1 MRTVAGLS
9 DVSRRVAAA
18 PKTGA
23 VTPKKGIFAK
33 ISEYARRVAGVVGLV
48 AGAGIAAASNGPA
61 PQYWEKPDVSAVTKP
76 AAPGTPTPNS
86 PSRTV
91 VTELRD
97 REWKAVVEKGQGAR
111 DFAMKSFGTDDWGLL
126 VDEEGNRLSDPTKL
140 RQGKRYL
147 VAKDAKDAQIVAA
160 AVKAMGGMNLSNP
173 AAKSKHAAPAANA
186 VSKPVVRQAEAKVT
200 SDSLVSYAEEHLGKP
215 YRLGANGVKAIDCS
229 QLVVETLKKAGIVG
243 EKFDTTA
250 AGFHGM
256 SKAKKLSQVGKG
268 DLLFLHKGSGHVS
281 HVAIALSAP
290 DAKGYIDI
298 IDASSSQGAV
308 TKRKFHMSMAGLSA
322 GSLPFVGT
330 TVAPDSLPVYAQA
343 AETAKKTV
351 AKATEAV
358 ADSTVKLAS
367 AVGDTIISSAR
378 AEELPRANA
387 PKAARAV
394 SKPSL
399 TVVAKSSAPVR
410 AASATPV
417 RQAPEKI
424 VALDF
429 EIPSEASSSTYVET
443 PKFVEVERPSAK
455 ILDFP
460 APETAKVAAVTEKVE
475 ARVNATVVSLAS
487 RVSDREQA
495 ASIRASLEKKSLS
508 EQIEH
513 FRAIS
518 EAANDPVYS
527 MKADV
532 TASKLEMVK
541 LHGER
546 KLVSDN
552 ISYYKIQAA
561 KSVPGAYE
569 TVLKL
574 NKVAASLDSKIQS
587 LKTAVN
593 DAEFQL
599 KKAA

>member
-1 MRTVAGLS
+1 M
-9 DVSRRVAAA
+9 
-18 PKTGA
+18 
-23 VTPKKGIFAK
+23 
-33 ISEYARRVAGVVGLV
+33 
-48 AGAGIAAASNGPA
+48 
-61 PQYWEKPDVSAVTKP
+61 
-76 AAPGTPTPNS
+76 
-86 PSRTV
+86 
-91 VTELRD
+91 
-97 REWKAVVEKGQGAR
+97 
-111 DFAMKSFGTDDWGLL
+111 
-126 VDEEGNRLSDPTKL
+126 
-140 RQGKRYL
+140 

-160 AVKAMGGMNLSNP
+160 AVRAMGGMDLSVP
-173 AAKSKHAAPAANA
+173 TAKSKPSASAGHAA
-186 VSKPVVRQAEAKVT
+186 VSKPAARQSEIKMTSDALVSNAEA
-200 SDSLVSYAEEHLGKP
+200 HLGKP
-215 YRLGANGVKAIDCS
+215 YRLGANGNKAIDCS
-229 QLVVETLKKAGIVG
+229 QLVVETLKQAGIVG

-250 AGFHGM
+250 AGFHDM
-256 SKAKKLSQVGKG
+256 SKAKKVSNVEKG

-281 HVAIALSAP
+281 HVAIALSQP

-330 TVAPDSLPVYAQA
+330 TVAPDSLPIYAKAVESTKVALADA
-343 AETAKKTV
+343 AETVVDAGSKTLSAVGNAVIPSAHAEEFPRAKAQKPVRVATKKPYGSTV
-351 AKATEAV
+351 AK
-358 ADSTVKLAS
+358 S
-367 AVGDTIISSAR
+367 
-378 AEELPRANA
+378 
-387 PKAARAV
+387 
-394 SKPSL
+394 
-399 TVVAKSSAPVR
+399 
-410 AASATPV
+410 
-417 RQAPEKI
+417 

-429 EIPSEASSSTYVET
+429 EIPSETTSSTYVET

-455 ILDFP
+455 VLDFP
-460 APETAKVAAVTEKVE
+460 APQTAKVAAVTEKVE
-475 ARVNATVVSLAS
+475 ARVNATVVNLAS
-487 RVSDREQA
+487 RVSDRDQA

-518 EAANDPVYS
+518 EAANDPVFS

-546 KLVSDN
+546 KLVAEN
-552 ISYYKIQAA
+552 ISHYKNQAA

-574 NKVAASLDSKIQS
+574 NKVAASLDAKIGT
-587 LKTAVN
+587 LKMAVN

>member
-1 MRTVAGLS
+1 
-9 DVSRRVAAA
+9 
-18 PKTGA
+18 
-23 VTPKKGIFAK
+23 
-33 ISEYARRVAGVVGLV
+33 
-48 AGAGIAAASNGPA
+48 
-61 PQYWEKPDVSAVTKP
+61 
-76 AAPGTPTPNS
+76 
-86 PSRTV
+86 
-91 VTELRD
+91 
-97 REWKAVVEKGQGAR
+97 
-111 DFAMKSFGTDDWGLL
+111 
-126 VDEEGNRLSDPTKL
+126 
-140 RQGKRYL
+140 
-147 VAKDAKDAQIVAA
+147 
-160 AVKAMGGMNLSNP
+160 MNLSAP
-173 AAKSKHAAPAANA
+173 AAKSKSAT
-186 VSKPVVRQAEAKVT
+186 RQSEIKMT

-215 YRLGANGVKAIDCS
+215 YRLGANGVKSIDCS

-250 AGFHGM
+250 AGFHEM
-256 SKAKKLSQVGKG
+256 STAKKLSKVGKG
-268 DLLFLHKGSGHVS
+268 DLLFLHKGSGHVG

-290 DAKGYIDI
+290 DVKGYIDI

-330 TVAPDSLPVYAQA
+330 TVAPDSLPVYAKAVETTKVALADA
-343 AETAKKTV
+343 AETVVDAGSKTLSAVGNAVIPSAHAEEVPRAKVQKPVRVAAKPYGSTV
-351 AKATEAV
+351 AK
-358 ADSTVKLAS
+358 S
-367 AVGDTIISSAR
+367 A
-378 AEELPRANA
+378 
-387 PKAARAV
+387 
-394 SKPSL
+394 
-399 TVVAKSSAPVR
+399 APVR
-410 AASATPV
+410 SVSAAPV
-417 RQAPEKI
+417 RPTAVASVPEVPQKL

-429 EIPSEASSSTYVET
+429 EIPSETSSSTYVET
-443 PKFVEVERPSAK
+443 PKFVEVERPTAK

-460 APETAKVAAVTEKVE
+460 APQTAKVAAVTEKVE
-475 ARVNATVVSLAS
+475 ARVNATVVNLAS
-487 RVSDREQA
+487 RVSDRDQA

-518 EAANDPVYS
+518 EAANDPVFS

-569 TVLKL
+569 TVVKL
-574 NKVAASLDSKIQS
+574 NKVAASLDSKIQN
-587 LKTAVN
+587 LKMAVN

>member
-1 MRTVAGLS
+1 
-9 DVSRRVAAA
+9 
-18 PKTGA
+18 
-23 VTPKKGIFAK
+23 
-33 ISEYARRVAGVVGLV
+33 
-48 AGAGIAAASNGPA
+48 
-61 PQYWEKPDVSAVTKP
+61 
-76 AAPGTPTPNS
+76 
-86 PSRTV
+86 
-91 VTELRD
+91 
-97 REWKAVVEKGQGAR
+97 
-111 DFAMKSFGTDDWGLL
+111 
-126 VDEEGNRLSDPTKL
+126 
-140 RQGKRYL
+140 
-147 VAKDAKDAQIVAA
+147 
-160 AVKAMGGMNLSNP
+160 MNLSAP
-173 AAKSKHAAPAANA
+173 AAKSKSAT
-186 VSKPVVRQAEAKVT
+186 RQSEIKMT

-215 YRLGANGVKAIDCS
+215 YRLGANGVKSIDCS

-250 AGFHGM
+250 AGFHEM
-256 SKAKKLSQVGKG
+256 STAKKLSKVGKG

-330 TVAPDSLPVYAQA
+330 TVVPDSLPVYAKAVETTKVALADA
-343 AETAKKTV
+343 AETVVDAGSKTLSAVGNAVIPSAHAEEVPRAKVQKPVRVAAKPYGSTV
-351 AKATEAV
+351 AK
-358 ADSTVKLAS
+358 S
-367 AVGDTIISSAR
+367 A
-378 AEELPRANA
+378 A
-387 PKAARAV
+387 PVR
-394 SKPSL
+394 P
-399 TVVAKSSAPVR
+399 TVVASA
-410 AASATPV
+410 SE
-417 RQAPEKI
+417 APQKL

-429 EIPSEASSSTYVET
+429 EIPSEVSPSAYVET
-443 PKFVEVERPSAK
+443 PKFVEVERPTAK

-460 APETAKVAAVTEKVE
+460 APQATKVAAVTEKVE
-475 ARVNATVVSLAS
+475 ARVNATVVNLAS
-487 RVSDREQA
+487 RVSDRDQA

-518 EAANDPVYS
+518 EAANDPVFS

-569 TVLKL
+569 TVVKL
-574 NKVAASLDSKIQS
+574 NKVAASLDSKIQN
-587 LKTAVN
+587 LKMAVN

>member
-1 MRTVAGLS
+1 M
-9 DVSRRVAAA
+9 
-18 PKTGA
+18 
-23 VTPKKGIFAK
+23 
-33 ISEYARRVAGVVGLV
+33 
-48 AGAGIAAASNGPA
+48 
-61 PQYWEKPDVSAVTKP
+61 
-76 AAPGTPTPNS
+76 
-86 PSRTV
+86 
-91 VTELRD
+91 
-97 REWKAVVEKGQGAR
+97 
-111 DFAMKSFGTDDWGLL
+111 
-126 VDEEGNRLSDPTKL
+126 
-140 RQGKRYL
+140 

-160 AVKAMGGMNLSNP
+160 AVRAMGGMNLSVP
-173 AAKSKHAAPAANA
+173 TAKSKPSASAGHAAVSKHAARQSEIKMTSDAL
-186 VSKPVVRQAEAKVT
+186 VSNAEA
-200 SDSLVSYAEEHLGKP
+200 HLGKP
-215 YRLGANGVKAIDCS
+215 YRLGANGNKAIDCS
-229 QLVVETLKKAGIVG
+229 QLVVETLKQAGIVG

-256 SKAKKLSQVGKG
+256 SKAKKVSNVEKG

-308 TKRKFHMSMAGLSA
+308 TKRKFHMSTAGLSA

-330 TVAPDSLPVYAQA
+330 TVAPDSLPVYAKAVESTKVALADA
-343 AETAKKTV
+343 AETVVDAGNRTLSAVGNAVIPSAHAEEVPRAKAQMPVRVAAKPYGSTV
-351 AKATEAV
+351 AK
-358 ADSTVKLAS
+358 S
-367 AVGDTIISSAR
+367 
-378 AEELPRANA
+378 
-387 PKAARAV
+387 
-394 SKPSL
+394 
-399 TVVAKSSAPVR
+399 
-410 AASATPV
+410 
-417 RQAPEKI
+417 

-429 EIPSEASSSTYVET
+429 EIPSEAASSTSVET

-455 ILDFP
+455 VLDFP
-460 APETAKVAAVTEKVE
+460 APQTAKVAAVTEKVE
-475 ARVNATVVSLAS
+475 ARVNATVVNLAS
-487 RVSDREQA
+487 RVSDRDQA

-518 EAANDPVYS
+518 EAANDPVFS

-546 KLVSDN
+546 KLVAEN
-552 ISYYKIQAA
+552 ISHYKNQAA

-574 NKVAASLDSKIQS
+574 NKVAVSLDAKIGT
-587 LKTAVN
+587 LKMAVN

>member
-1 MRTVAGLS
+1 M
-9 DVSRRVAAA
+9 
-18 PKTGA
+18 
-23 VTPKKGIFAK
+23 
-33 ISEYARRVAGVVGLV
+33 
-48 AGAGIAAASNGPA
+48 
-61 PQYWEKPDVSAVTKP
+61 
-76 AAPGTPTPNS
+76 
-86 PSRTV
+86 
-91 VTELRD
+91 
-97 REWKAVVEKGQGAR
+97 
-111 DFAMKSFGTDDWGLL
+111 
-126 VDEEGNRLSDPTKL
+126 
-140 RQGKRYL
+140 

-160 AVKAMGGMNLSNP
+160 AVRATGGMDLSSGVG
-173 AAKSKHAAPAANA
+173 ASKAKSRATVAGNA
-186 VSKPVVRQAEAKVT
+186 SVAVQKSVVRQSEIRMTSDALVSNAEA
-200 SDSLVSYAEEHLGKP
+200 HLGKP
-215 YRLGANGVKAIDCS
+215 YRLGANGVKSIDCS
-229 QLVVETLKKAGIVG
+229 QLVVETLKQAGIVG

-256 SKAKKLSQVGKG
+256 SKAKKVSHVEKG

-298 IDASSSQGAV
+298 IDASSSKGAV

-330 TVAPDSLPVYAQA
+330 TVAPDVLPVYAKAVETTKVVLADA
-343 AETAKKTV
+343 AETVADAGSKTLSAVGNAVISSAHAEEVPRSRVQKQVRASSKPYGSTV
-351 AKATEAV
+351 AK
-358 ADSTVKLAS
+358 S
-367 AVGDTIISSAR
+367 AVPA
-378 AEELPRANA
+378 
-387 PKAARAV
+387 KAV
-394 SKPSL
+394 SVVPARP
-399 TVVAKSSAPVR
+399 TVVA
-410 AASATPV
+410 
-417 RQAPEKI
+417 QAPAAPQKL

-429 EIPSEASSSTYVET
+429 EIPSETPSSTYVET

-460 APETAKVAAVTEKVE
+460 APQIAKVAAVTEKVE
-475 ARVNATVVSLAS
+475 ARVNATVVNLAA
-487 RVSDREQA
+487 RVSDRDQA

-518 EAANDPVYS
+518 EAANDPVFS

-552 ISYYKIQAA
+552 ISHYKNQAA

-569 TVLKL
+569 TVVKL
-574 NKVAASLDSKIQS
+574 NKVAASLDSKIQN
-587 LKTAVN
+587 LKMAVN

-599 KKAA
+599 RKAA